1 MTIYKKMLLLISF
14 SLLGL
19 IGLAVLANH
28 QIQQV
33 FVAANYANVNSVP
46 SLVAVNS
53 AIKTFGQ
60 VRVRLFRHVLNEDR
74 SKQDRLDQELK
85 SAESDLAAAFT
96 AYEPLISN
104 DEDRRLYQANL
115 VKWSQY
121 EAGIVPVQT
130 FSQNMDKKQAREA
143 LDRLTDP
150 GRDLQN
156 SLEAHAKYNADLAGK
171 AAADA
176 AQIQAAAVW
185 QSWGGA
191 LLTAFLVAG
200 VGYYIVRT
208 VVRQLGGEPEMA
220 AAIANRIAEG
230 DLSMPITLKAG
241 DTDSL
246 MAAMAHMSANIKA
259 LVDDA
264 LRLSQAGIEGQL
276 AVRTDAAKHRG
287 DYRRIVEGVNATLD
301 AVVGPMERIRE
312 VMGRVAG
319 GDLTASVDGDCR
331 GTFLDLQEAINASLR
346 KLAETLSE
354 VSNLVGTLSSASE
367 QLSAT
372 SQSLSQ
378 AASEQAASVEETS
391 SSTEQMAASI
401 NQNKDNAKITDN
413 IAEKSSREAAEGG
426 EAVARTVQAMKQIA
440 GKIGIIDDIAYQT
453 NLLALNAAIEAARAG
468 EHGKGFAVVAAEV
481 RKLAERSQVAAQE
494 IGELAAS
501 SVGMAERAGTL
512 LGEIVPSIRKTAGLV
527 QEIAAAS
534 EEQASG
540 AKQISEAM
548 NQLSRTTQQN
558 ASASEELSATAE
570 EMSGQAM
577 ELQRTLGFFK
587 TSVVEDKDPAVPRHT
602 ARSEPVHPQVR
613 LRDGA
618 NRGCGEQ
625 GFSRF

>member
-1 MTIYKKMLLLISF
+1 MTIHKKMLLLIIF
-14 SLLGL
+14 NLLGL
-19 IGLAVLANH
+19 IGLAALSNY

-33 FVAANYANVNSVP
+33 FAAANYANVNSVP

-53 AIKTFGQ
+53 IIKRFGV
-60 VRVRLFRHVLNEDR
+60 VRIRLFRHVLNEDR
-74 SKQDRLDQELK
+74 SKQERLDQELK
-85 SAESDLAAAFT
+85 SAKSDLAAAFR
-96 AYEPLISN
+96 AYEPLVSD
-104 DEDRRLYQANL
+104 DEDRRLYKANL
-115 VKWSQY
+115 AQWNQY
-121 EAGIVPVQT
+121 EAGLATVLAL
-130 FSQNMDKKQAREA
+130 SQGMDKKQAREA

-150 GRDLQN
+150 ARSLQN
-156 SLEAHAKYNADLAGK
+156 SIEDHAKYNADLAGK

-176 AQIQAAAVW
+176 VQIQAAAVW
-185 QSWGGA
+185 QSWGGT
-191 LLTAFLVAG
+191 LFTAFLVAG
-200 VGYYIVRT
+200 VGYYIVLT
-208 VVRQLGGEPEMA
+208 IVRQLGGEPA
-220 AAIANRIAEG
+220 TATAIANRIADG
-230 DLSMPITLKAG
+230 DLSMPITLKTG
-241 DTDSL
+241 DTGSL
-246 MAAMAHMSANIKA
+246 MAAMAHMSTNIKA

-264 LRLSQAGIEGQL
+264 LMLSQAGMEGQL
-276 AVRTDAAKHRG
+276 AIRADASRHRG
-287 DYRRIVEGVNATLD
+287 DYRGIVEGVNATLD
-301 AVVGPMERIRE
+301 AVVGPVERIRE
-312 VMGRVAG
+312 AMGRVAG
-319 GDLTASVDGDCR
+319 GDLTATVDGDCR
-331 GTFLDLQEAINASLR
+331 GTFLDLQETINASLR

-354 VSNLVGTLSSASE
+354 VGNLVGTLSCASE
-367 QLSAT
+367 QLRDT

-378 AASEQAASVEETS
+378 AASQQATSVEETS

-413 IAEKSSREAAEGG
+413 IAEKSSREAVEGG

-440 GKIGIIDDIAYQT
+440 GKIGIVDDIAYQT

-481 RKLAERSQVAAQE
+481 RKLAERSQIAAQE

-512 LGEIVPSIRKTAGLV
+512 LGEIVPSIKRTAGLV

-540 AKQISEAM
+540 AKQIAEAM

-587 TSVVEDKDPAVPRHT
+587 TSAAEDKHPAVPRHT
-602 ARSEPVHPQVR
+602 ARLEPFHPQVR

-618 NRGCGEQ
+618 DRECNER